1 MLLDLCLL
9 IPRYITVISN
19 EDFKK
24 ITEAAT
30 ELFVFNK
37 EESIDQMQ
45 LQTELEIWKTK
56 WQRIKSDG
64 K

>member
-19 EDFKK
+19 EDLKK

-30 ELFVFNK
+30 ELFLFNE

-45 LQTELEIWKTK
+45 LQTELETWKTK